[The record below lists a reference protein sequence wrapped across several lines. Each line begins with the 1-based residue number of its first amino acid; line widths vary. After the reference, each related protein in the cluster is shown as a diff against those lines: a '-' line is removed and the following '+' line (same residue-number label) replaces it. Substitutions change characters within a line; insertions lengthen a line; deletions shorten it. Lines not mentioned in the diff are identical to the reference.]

1 MNASGKHFYGNE
13 SSGNLEQD
21 TEQIGKV
28 LTDLLKRSISTF
40 DSEESFYHGY
50 LLSML
55 TGMTDYTARS
65 DREAGDGRPDITL
78 YPENPPDPAYIFECK
93 VRKKFNQMQDGLA
106 EAFEQIKTRRYEE
119 GILDEGYAGAVSF
132 GICFCKKSCIVGL
145 YRDNVS

>member
-1 MNASGKHFYGNE
+1 MGKHFYGNE

-28 LTDLLKRSISTF
+28 QTDLLKRSISTF

-119 GILDEGYAGAVSF
+119 GILDEGYAGTVSF